1 MQGRIHMNPN
11 RPSQLKLL
19 DNHRRDLCD
28 RTHSARK
35 VVFTIFFWLL
45 SSPWMLAQSGQSGEI
60 RSHYERA
67 QSDLQ
72 ANRPGDAVLEFQA
85 ILRLDPNNAEA
96 HANLGLIAFAGA
108 NYDAAARELRA
119 ALKIHPSLWNAQ
131 AFLGMSE
138 MHLGTSDEARQP
150 LETAFAHLEDKNL
163 RIRVGTMLIQLDYEQ
178 GKLDDALNVA
188 TVLNKLAPD
197 DPDVLYIVYRTH
209 SALAARALSTLA
221 KVGPN
226 SARLHEVLAESHAS
240 DNDFSGAIAE
250 YEKALAIDSTLPGVH
265 FELGEAILRNKSDE
279 DSRARA
285 EQQFAAALVENPYDA
300 HSEYELGEIAFRRSR
315 WQEAMQHYA
324 RAAQLQPALVDA
336 QVALGKILTQLG
348 QPEAAIKPLLEAVRL
363 DPDNASAHYRLAQVY
378 RALKRDDDARREMET
393 FLALHKAEDVNG
405 TKRAEQ

>member
-1 MQGRIHMNPN
+1 MNPKCHN
-11 RPSQLKLL
+11 RLNAAIGILL
-19 DNHRRDLCD
+19 
-28 RTHSARK
+28 
-35 VVFTIFFWLL
+35 WLM
-45 SSPWMLAQSGQSGEI
+45 SSPIVVAQGAQSVEI
-60 RSHYERA
+60 HSHYERA

-72 ANRPGDAVLEFQA
+72 ANRPGDAALEFQA

-108 NYDAAARELRA
+108 NYEAAARELRA

-138 MHLGTSDEARQP
+138 MHLGAADEARQS
-150 LETAFAHLEDKNL
+150 LEGAFPHLDDKNL
-163 RIRVGTMLIQLDYEQ
+163 RIRVGTMLVQLDYEQ

-226 SARLHEVLAESHAS
+226 SARLHQVLAESHANDS
-240 DNDFSGAIAE
+240 DFVAAISE
-250 YEKALAIDSTLPGVH
+250 YEKALAIDPTLPGVH
-265 FELGEAILRNKSDE
+265 FELGEAILRNKVDE

-285 EQQFAAALVENPYDA
+285 EQQFTAALVENPDDA
-300 HSEYELGEIAFRRSR
+300 HSEYELGEIAFLRSR
-315 WQEAMQHYA
+315 WQEALQHYS
-324 RAAQLQPALVDA
+324 RAAQLQPTLVDA
-336 QVALGKILTQLG
+336 QVALGKVLAQLG
-348 QPEAAIKPLLEAVRL
+348 QPEEATKHLLEAVRL

-378 RALKRDDDARREMET
+378 RTLKRDEDARREMET
-393 FLALHKAEDVNG
+393 FLALHKAEDANG
-405 TKRAEQ
+405 SARNP

>member
-1 MQGRIHMNPN
+1 MNLK
-11 RPSQLKLL
+11 RPSRLSKAVL
-19 DNHRRDLCD
+19 
-28 RTHSARK
+28 
-35 VVFTIFFWLL
+35 VIFVWLM
-45 SSPWMLAQSGQSGEI
+45 SSPLMRAQGAQSGEI

-72 ANRPGDAVLEFQA
+72 ANRPGDAALEFQA

-108 NYDAAARELRA
+108 NYETAARELQA
-119 ALKIHPSLWNAQ
+119 ALKIHPTLWNAE

-138 MHLGTSDEARQP
+138 MHLGATDEATRS
-150 LETAFAHLEDKNL
+150 LEDAFAHLEDKKL
-163 RIRVGTMLIQLDYEQ
+163 RVRTGTMLIQLDYEQ

-188 TVLNKLAPD
+188 TDLEKLAPD

-240 DNDFSGAIAE
+240 DGDFVGAISE
-250 YEKALAIDSTLPGVH
+250 YEKALAIDPALPGVH
-265 FELGEAILRNKSDE
+265 FELGEAILRNKVDE

-285 EQQFAAALVENPYDA
+285 EQQFAAALAENPYDA
-300 HSEYELGEIAFRRSR
+300 HSEYELGEIAFLRSR
-315 WQEAMQHYA
+315 WQDALQHYA
-324 RAAQLQPALVDA
+324 RAAQMQPTLVDA
-336 QVALGKILTQLG
+336 QVALGKVLAQLG
-348 QPEAAIKPLLEAVRL
+348 QPQEAIKHLLEAVRL

-378 RALKRDDDARREMET
+378 RTLKRDDDARREMET
-393 FLALHKAEDVNG
+393 FVALHKAQEANG
-405 TKRAEQ
+405 SNHAER